1 MFVLKIPK
9 INEKEAGDG
18 PFKKKKNN
26 LASERRAVWPDGY
39 FIIKSLAIYHNYDR
53 SNSIKMPKLAQ
64 QFANIK

>member
-1 MFVLKIPK
+1 MAHL
-9 INEKEAGDG
+9 
-18 PFKKKKNN
+18 KKKKNN